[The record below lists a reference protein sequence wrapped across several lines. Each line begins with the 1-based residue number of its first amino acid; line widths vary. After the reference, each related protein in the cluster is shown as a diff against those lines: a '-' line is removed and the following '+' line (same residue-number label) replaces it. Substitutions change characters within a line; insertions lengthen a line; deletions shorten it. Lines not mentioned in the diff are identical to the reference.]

1 MTACIIKINHVQENS
16 VGLSLTSDN
25 GSTTARPGVRSIIGI
40 IACVILAGIF
50 LFAGIGKLAEMG
62 QMPGQTEY
70 LDKMIPDFLLTPE
83 LAQFIGLIFIPYIL
97 PVTETILGLLLLAG
111 IYIKIN
117 SIISIMLSGIFMFNN
132 IWMISHGIDKY
143 PDCACFGIWE
153 AMLGPVSPAISLW
166 IDILMV
172 VLALIIIFIQP
183 GGILSSQFW
192 INNLRKTR
200 A

>member
-1 MTACIIKINHVQENS
+1 MATS
-16 VGLSLTSDN
+16 LSSGN
-25 GSTTARPGVRSIIGI
+25 GPTTAHPGARTIIGI
-40 IACVILAGIF
+40 IACIILAGIF

-70 LDKMIPDFLLTPE
+70 LDKMIPDFLLTPQ
-83 LAQFIGLIFIPYIL
+83 LAQFIGLVFIPYIL

-111 IYIKIN
+111 FFIKID

-153 AMLGPVSPAISLW
+153 TVMGPVSPAISLQ

-172 VLALIIIFIQP
+172 ILALIIIFVQP

-192 INNLRKTR
+192 VANIIKKK

>member
-1 MTACIIKINHVQENS
+1 
-16 VGLSLTSDN
+16 VGPSLTSDN
-25 GSTTARPGVRSIIGI
+25 GTVAARPGVRNIITI
-40 IACVILAGIF
+40 IACVLLAGIF

-111 IYIKIN
+111 LYIKID
-117 SIISIMLSGIFMFNN
+117 SIISIMLSGVFMFNN
-132 IWMISHGIDKY
+132 TWMISHGIEKY

-153 AMLGPVSPAISLW
+153 TMMGPVSPAISLQ

-172 VLALIIIFIQP
+172 ILALIIIFVQP

-192 INNLRKTR
+192 ITNFRKKR